1 MGGDEREGGGKGGGM
16 GSSLQGRWAFD
27 LGLKSSDREAIDS
40 VRRGLGNHIMTNHN
54 LTYVTKI
61 YKK

>member
-1 MGGDEREGGGKGGGM
+1 M
-16 GSSLQGRWAFD
+16 GSSLQGRWVFD
-27 LGLKSSDREAIDS
+27 LGLKSSDRDAIDS

-61 YKK
+61 YRNSIGTGS